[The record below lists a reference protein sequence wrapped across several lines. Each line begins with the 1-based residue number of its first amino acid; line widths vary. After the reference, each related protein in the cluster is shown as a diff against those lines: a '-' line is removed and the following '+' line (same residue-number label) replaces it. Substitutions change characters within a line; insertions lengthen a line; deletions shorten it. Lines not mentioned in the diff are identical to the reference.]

1 MSDLAPTGGD
11 LIDTACDAGIALGRT
26 EAEALRVPVCNL
38 LASFTTVE
46 EYEPERPGLSEPNPV
61 SVAATHHTL
70 PPRQVEIESGAPASA
85 LGAWQVRYRVEE
97 CAGVLTGTTVAV
109 KDGIAVSGVPM
120 SLGLRDVEYRP
131 RSDAAVIRK
140 LVDAGAALVGTST
153 CEALYLSGGSHT
165 SATGPVGNPADPGRS
180 SGGSSSGSAVL
191 AALGAVDLAIG
202 TDQGGSVRIP
212 AAWCGVYGL
221 KPTWGAIPYEGA
233 FSIHPRLDHIGLLAR
248 NPLLMANAWSE
259 LCSQPHQ
266 LEAGLPVRVALLQE
280 GFGRLE
286 SEQYVDTHVYRL
298 ADRLTEMGV
307 TVQDASIPLHDPAS
321 DAVTVLSIAGIA
333 DLLYGS
339 HDDRGPLARLA
350 AILADAL
357 RRPDSPAIVSA
368 AILAALWAKNARL
381 IQPVARAR
389 TLGNRA
395 TAAYDR
401 VLAQADAILLPTVPM
416 RATPLPPAS
425 APPSELIRLGLGA
438 SRNTAPFNLTGHPAI
453 TLPCATTGLPVGA
466 MLIARHGADDLL
478 IRLACHLA
486 LAAA

>member
-1 MSDLAPTGGD
+1 MPNLAPTGRD
-11 LIDTACDAGIALGRT
+11 LIDTARDAGIALGCT
-26 EAEALRVPVCNL
+26 EAEALQVPVRNL

-46 EYEPERPGLSEPNPV
+46 QYEPERPGLPEPDPA
-61 SVAATHHTL
+61 SVAATRHTAR
-70 PPRQVEIESGAPASA
+70 PRQVVIESGAPASA
-85 LGAWQVRYRVEE
+85 LGAWQARYRVEE
-97 CAGVLTGTTVAV
+97 CTGALTGTTVVV

-120 SLGLRDVEYRP
+120 SLGLRDVKYRP

-165 SATGPVGNPADPGRS
+165 AATGPVGNPADPGRS

-191 AALGAVDLAIG
+191 AALGAVDLALG
-202 TDQGGSVRIP
+202 TDQAGSVRIP
-212 AAWCGVYGL
+212 GAWCGVYGL

-248 NPLLMANAWSE
+248 DPFLMANAWSE

-266 LEAGLPVRVALLQE
+266 PKTGLPARVALLRE

-298 ADRLTEMGV
+298 ADRLTQMGV
-307 TVQDASIPLHDPAS
+307 TVQDASIPLHDLAS
-321 DAVTVLSIAGIA
+321 DAVTVLSLAGIA
-333 DLLYGS
+333 DLLCGS
-339 HDDRGPLARLA
+339 HDNRGPLARLA
-350 AILADAL
+350 TILADVL
-357 RRPDSPAIVSA
+357 RRPGGPAIVSA
-368 AILAALWAKNARL
+368 AILAALWAKNAKL
-381 IQPVARAR
+381 NEPVARAH
-389 TLGNRA
+389 TLGTRA
-395 TAAYDR
+395 TAAYDQ
-401 VLAQADAILLPTVPM
+401 VLAQADAILLPTVPT
-416 RATPLPPAS
+416 RATPLPPAN

-453 TLPCATTGLPVGA
+453 TLPCTTTGLPVGA
-466 MLIARHGADDLL
+466 MVVARHGADDLL

-486 LAAA
+486 LTAA